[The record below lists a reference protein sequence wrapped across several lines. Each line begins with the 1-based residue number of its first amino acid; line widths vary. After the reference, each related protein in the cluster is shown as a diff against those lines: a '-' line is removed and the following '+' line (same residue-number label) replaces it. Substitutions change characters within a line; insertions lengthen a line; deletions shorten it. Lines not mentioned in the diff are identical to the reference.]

1 LQKQLARKQSDRSD
15 IDLNHPIVA
24 FDLARRDRAVVTQP
38 GVINK
43 EIDLD
48 LVLTEPAN
56 QFSDLCFDGKINN
69 ANVDVELRVTAS
81 QFFAQIIQSLLAPC
95 DKDERSRAVRK
106 LSRELATDSRR
117 RASDERAA
125 TIEVHPTTN
134 GHESTRT
141 TNNLLFLVS
150 IGVYSWLMRIL
161 VTGGAGFIGSHLVEK
176 LLAAGHDVAILDDFN
191 DFYDPQ
197 IKRANI
203 SAVAKDVVVHDVD
216 LRDGDK
222 VSNLFRHEKFDAIA
236 HLAARAGVRPSI
248 QQPQLYYDTNV
259 AGTLHLLEAARASG
273 AERFIFASS
282 SAVYGAAKKVP
293 FSEEEHLTQT
303 LSPYAATKIAGEFLC
318 ATYSHLY
325 KMRIVA
331 LRYFTVYGARQRPD
345 LAIHQFTRKIHA
357 GEPIDQ
363 FGDGTTRR
371 DYTYIDDIIQ
381 GTMAALKYDGP
392 MFDVFNLG
400 ESQTIQ
406 LKDLIGAIETA
417 LGKKAK
423 INRLPEQPG
432 DMPLT
437 CADISK
443 ARKLLGY
450 NPKTK
455 FSEGLPKFIDW
466 FLGRTR

>member
-1 LQKQLARKQSDRSD
+1 M
-15 IDLNHPIVA
+15 
-24 FDLARRDRAVVTQP
+24 
-38 GVINK
+38 
-43 EIDLD
+43 
-48 LVLTEPAN
+48 
-56 QFSDLCFDGKINN
+56 
-69 ANVDVELRVTAS
+69 
-81 QFFAQIIQSLLAPC
+81 
-95 DKDERSRAVRK
+95 
-106 LSRELATDSRR
+106 
-117 RASDERAA
+117 
-125 TIEVHPTTN
+125 
-134 GHESTRT
+134 RT
-141 TNNLLFLVS
+141 
-150 IGVYSWLMRIL
+150 L
-161 VTGGAGFIGSHLVEK
+161 VTGGAGFIGSHLVER

-203 SAVAKDVVVHDVD
+203 SAVAKDIAVHDVD
-216 LRDGDK
+216 LRDGKK
-222 VSNLFRHEKFDAIA
+222 VVEVFRREKFDVVV

-259 AGTLHLLEAARASG
+259 GGTLHLLEGARMSG
-273 AERFIFASS
+273 VQRFIFASS
-282 SAVYGAAKKVP
+282 SSVYGAAKKVP

-303 LSPYAATKIAGEFLC
+303 LSPYAATKIGSEFLC
-318 ATYSHLY
+318 STYSHLY
-325 KMRIVA
+325 KMRIIA

-345 LAIHQFTRKIHA
+345 LAIHQFTRKIHD
-357 GEPIDQ
+357 GEAIDQ

-381 GTMAALKYDGP
+381 GTMAAFKYDGP

-400 ESQTIQ
+400 ENETIQ
-406 LKDLIGAIETA
+406 LKDLIAAIEKA

-450 NPKTK
+450 DPKTK
-455 FSEGLPKFIDW
+455 FEDGLPRLVDW
-466 FLGRTR
+466 FLKSRGAK

>member
-1 LQKQLARKQSDRSD
+1 
-15 IDLNHPIVA
+15 
-24 FDLARRDRAVVTQP
+24 
-38 GVINK
+38 
-43 EIDLD
+43 
-48 LVLTEPAN
+48 
-56 QFSDLCFDGKINN
+56 
-69 ANVDVELRVTAS
+69 
-81 QFFAQIIQSLLAPC
+81 
-95 DKDERSRAVRK
+95 
-106 LSRELATDSRR
+106 
-117 RASDERAA
+117 
-125 TIEVHPTTN
+125 
-134 GHESTRT
+134 
-141 TNNLLFLVS
+141 
-150 IGVYSWLMRIL
+150 MRIL

-176 LLAAGHDVAILDDFN
+176 LLADGHDVAILDDFN
-191 DFYDPQ
+191 DFYDPR

-203 SAVAKDVVVHDVD
+203 SSVAKNLAVHDID

-222 VSNLFRHEKFDAIA
+222 VADLFRKEKFDVVA

-248 QQPQLYYDTNV
+248 QQPQLYYDTNI
-259 AGTLHLLEAARASG
+259 AGTLHLLEGARTSG
-273 AERFIFASS
+273 VERFLFASS
-282 SAVYGAAKKVP
+282 SSVYGAAKKVP

-303 LSPYAATKIAGEFLC
+303 LRPYAATKIGGEFLC
-318 ATYSHLY
+318 STYSHLY
-325 KMRIVA
+325 KIRIVA

-357 GEPIDQ
+357 DEPVDQ

-381 GTMAALKYDGP
+381 GTMAAFKYDDP

-400 ESQTIQ
+400 ESETIQ
-406 LKDLIGAIETA
+406 LKDLIAAIEKA

-455 FSEGLPKFIDW
+455 FQDGLPRFVYW
-466 FLGRTR
+466 FLKSRAAK